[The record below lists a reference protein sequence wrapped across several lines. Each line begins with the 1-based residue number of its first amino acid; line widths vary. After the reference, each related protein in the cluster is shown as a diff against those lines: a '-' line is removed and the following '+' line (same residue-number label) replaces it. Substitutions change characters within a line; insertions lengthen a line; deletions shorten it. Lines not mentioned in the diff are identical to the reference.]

1 VISETEQRAYAERV
15 LHDLSIGIDSHRLT
29 PQMLSMKFPT
39 MDEMKDGL
47 GEIQLEFK
55 IDLPRGGRNR
65 KLTFENHHQSR
76 IAAYQVNCLLP
87 RDPAIRIAAQ
97 ERNYSQSSI
106 GWITCRPTFV
116 SM

>member
-1 VISETEQRAYAERV
+1 
-15 LHDLSIGIDSHRLT
+15 
-29 PQMLSMKFPT
+29 MLSMKFPT